1 MDADCWYYKKSVMK
15 ILSKNLMNLDESRFA
30 SKVSMWCIQ
39 LKKNVRLPH
48 SGSGHQSGA
57 RGKSQP
63 FHSLLWTDM
72 DESANYNTESSSEY
86 FILNPQ
92 NKQK

>member
-1 MDADCWYYKKSVMK
+1 MDVDFWYYKKSVK
-15 ILSKNLMNLDESRFA
+15 KLSKNLMNLDESRFA

-39 LKKNVRLPH
+39 LKKDVRLPH

-57 RGKSQP
+57 GGKSQP
-63 FHSLLWTDM
+63 FHLLLQADM
-72 DESANYNTESSSEY
+72 DESANYNTVCSSEY

>member
-1 MDADCWYYKKSVMK
+1 MDVDFWYYKKSVK
-15 ILSKNLMNLDESRFA
+15 KLSKNLMNLDESRFA

-39 LKKNVRLPH
+39 LKKDVRLPH

-57 RGKSQP
+57 GGKSQP
-63 FHSLLWTDM
+63 FHSLLRADM
-72 DESANYNTESSSEY
+72 DEFANYTTVSSLEY
-86 FILNPQ
+86 FILNRQ